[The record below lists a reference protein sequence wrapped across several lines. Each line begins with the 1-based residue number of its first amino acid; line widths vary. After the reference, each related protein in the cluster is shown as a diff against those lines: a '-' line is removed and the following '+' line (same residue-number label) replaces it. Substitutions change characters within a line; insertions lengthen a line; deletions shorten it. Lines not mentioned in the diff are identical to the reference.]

1 MAKIMRGTT
10 TQINATVPLDLTDY
24 TLYLSIGDLRNPRLT
39 ITGSQIEVTVEG
51 ETSTIAATL
60 TQADTLALKAGKT
73 LMQLRGVKDGYSFAS
88 YTVGVTVL
96 ELVKDG
102 VIYE

>member
-10 TQINATVPLDLTDY
+10 TQINATVPLDLTGY

-73 LMQLRGVKDGYSFAS
+73 LMQLRGAA

-96 ELVKDG
+96 ELVRDG